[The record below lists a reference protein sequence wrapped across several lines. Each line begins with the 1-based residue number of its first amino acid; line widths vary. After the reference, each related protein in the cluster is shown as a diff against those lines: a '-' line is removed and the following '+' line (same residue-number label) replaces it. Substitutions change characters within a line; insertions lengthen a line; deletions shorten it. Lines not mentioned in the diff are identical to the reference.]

1 MLSFPFCQ
9 YVIEDFT
16 KEVFS
21 ELINYLMTG
30 SCIITPS
37 NVVGLACAAEKY
49 EVVELRQACT
59 QRFMQC
65 LSVADVCPILT
76 QLEKY
81 VAFSVAKSMV
91 VKSLEFVDSNAES
104 ILTSKDFLFLSENM
118 VHLVLTRDANV
129 EEIVKVKAAL
139 AWGEQ
144 NTTPEGEEGVVVGEG
159 RGRSGR
165 EEEREDE
172 KSSER

>member
-1 MLSFPFCQ
+1 
-9 YVIEDFT
+9 
-16 KEVFS
+16 
-21 ELINYLMTG
+21 MTG

-59 QRFMQC
+59 QRFVQC
-65 LSVADVCPILT
+65 LSVAEVCSILT

-91 VKSLEFVDSNAES
+91 VRSLEFVDANAES
-104 ILTSKDFLFLSENM
+104 ILTSREFLFLSENM
-118 VHLVLTRDANV
+118 VHLVLTRDASV

-144 NTTPEGEEGVVVGEG
+144 NTRPEGEGGREGGRGVVMHVGE
-159 RGRSGR
+159 
-165 EEEREDE
+165 
-172 KSSER
+172 